1 VTYTSICLYTSHFER
16 SVYLQLPLESINPV
30 FQRIS
35 IVYADIWLRLYSP
48 RAVNHYSVALFF
60 CTPLPFPSP
69 RSSSALHRNYTKRPT
84 RDDTGVKRE
93 MGRAPCVRRVPPFE
107 NCPATLACSRSRHA
121 RTRYAKSMQNCIYF
135 ARVRICC
142 SSMKLKKKDITQR
155 I

>member
-1 VTYTSICLYTSHFER
+1 MHTYTAHFER

-35 IVYADIWLRLYSP
+35 IVYADIWLHLYSP

-60 CTPLPFPSP
+60 CTSLPFPSP

-84 RDDTGVKRE
+84 RDDIGVKRE
-93 MGRAPCVRRVPPFE
+93 IERAPRAPRVPPFE

-121 RTRYAKSMQNCIYF
+121 RTRYAKSMRNCIYF
-135 ARVRICC
+135 ARARARC
-142 SSMKLKKKDITQR
+142 SSMKLKKDITQR